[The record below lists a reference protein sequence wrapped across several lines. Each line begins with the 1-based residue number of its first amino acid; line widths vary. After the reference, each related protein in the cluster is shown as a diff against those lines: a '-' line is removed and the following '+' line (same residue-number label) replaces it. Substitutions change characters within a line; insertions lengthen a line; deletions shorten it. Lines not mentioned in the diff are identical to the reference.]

1 MWRRVPDTDR
11 SSNFARPFIGV
22 LKYAFIVF
30 FLLFVF
36 FFSFLIVDMS
46 ANEFLQLLYDFG
58 VEKDPLRIAQA
69 TLLLTYYLSNSEQL
83 TNSTWLAVAIQQ
95 ARAVNAHQYY
105 RMPGKGRYKRSD
117 LKRLW
122 WCCIIRDRIIALGVR
137 RSVQITPDDFD
148 FSQEGLNMDDLGDE
162 IHHSEVYDP
171 DTKTA
176 LCKTLTSLCQLAA
189 AVTTLV
195 MIVYPPSGLQYSI
208 ADAPSALARCDD
220 AKARLQFWEKNC
232 MVRLPTREAYT
243 HPSVTTYT
251 HLVSLYY
258 Q

>member
-1 MWRRVPDTDR
+1 
-11 SSNFARPFIGV
+11 
-22 LKYAFIVF
+22 
-30 FLLFVF
+30 
-36 FFSFLIVDMS
+36 
-46 ANEFLQLLYDFG
+46 
-58 VEKDPLRIAQA
+58 
-69 TLLLTYYLSNSEQL
+69 
-83 TNSTWLAVAIQQ
+83 
-95 ARAVNAHQYY
+95 
-105 RMPGKGRYKRSD
+105 
-117 LKRLW
+117 
-122 WCCIIRDRIIALGVR
+122 
-137 RSVQITPDDFD
+137 
-148 FSQEGLNMDDLGDE
+148 MDDLGDE